1 MNKTVEKLKLNLSNL
16 KSREKNLILKK
27 DTNIKN
33 NSNNK
38 DIIFALQK
46 TINNLRSQKKNQMK
60 NKIIFQE
67 IQK

>member
-1 MNKTVEKLKLNLSNL
+1 MNKTVEKLKLNFSNL

>member
-38 DIIFALQK
+38 DIILALQK